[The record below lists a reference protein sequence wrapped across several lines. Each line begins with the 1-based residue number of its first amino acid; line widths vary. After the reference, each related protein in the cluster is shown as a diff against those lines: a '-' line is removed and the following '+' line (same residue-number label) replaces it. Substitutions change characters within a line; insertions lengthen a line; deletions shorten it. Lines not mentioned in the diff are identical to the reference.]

1 MKTNR
6 RSLLVVAMLLIA
18 FVRFAFPARETEI
31 ATVEATAGSPAAPA
45 ASVAASAPGGETKL
59 APSDEHD
66 APRNA
71 FAVRV
76 VVPPDAPPPEP
87 LAPSPLPAPAP
98 LPPAP
103 DAVPPPPRPP
113 PFEAIGT
120 YAEGGASAVF
130 LATPSG
136 TRVAQPGT
144 VLLGEYRVTGITA
157 QHVTLTQEST
167 QKTFQIPV
175 PGSGAQ

>member
-1 MKTNR
+1 MKTKR

-18 FVRFAFPARETEI
+18 FLRFAFPARETRI
-31 ATVEATAGSPAAPA
+31 ATVEAKVPASAAAA
-45 ASVAASAPGGETKL
+45 ASVAASAPRGTSEP
-59 APSDEHD
+59 AASDEHD
-66 APRNA
+66 VPRNA

-76 VVPPDAPPPEP
+76 VASPAAPPPQP
-87 LAPSPLPAPAP
+87 MAPSPPPAPAP

-103 DAVPPPPRPP
+103 DAVPPPPPPP

-136 TRVAQPGT
+136 TRMAQAGT
-144 VLLGEYRVTGITA
+144 ILLGEYRVTGITA
-157 QHVTLTQEST
+157 QHVTLTHEST
-167 QKTFQIPV
+167 QKTFRIPL
-175 PGSGAQ
+175 PGGDVR

>member
-18 FVRFAFPARETEI
+18 FLRFVFPARETGI
-31 ATVEATAGSPAAPA
+31 ATLEPTAGSSADPT
-45 ASVAASAPGGETKL
+45 ASVAASAPGVTTER
-59 APSDEHD
+59 AASDEHD
-66 APRNA
+66 VPRNA

-76 VVPPDAPPPEP
+76 VAPPDASPPQPP
-87 LAPSPLPAPAP
+87 APSPLPAPAP

-103 DAVPPPPRPP
+103 DAVPPPPPPP
-113 PFEAIGT
+113 PFDAIGT
-120 YAEGGASAVF
+120 YANGGASAVF

-136 TRVAQPGT
+136 TRMAQPGT

-167 QKTFQIPV
+167 QKTFRIPL
-175 PGSGAQ
+175 PGSGAR